1 MKREPTTYSRP
12 IVVGGLAVVLL
23 ADLVVGLSN
32 GLFVG
37 GGAVVL
43 LAAAIVHAAG
53 DEPRAA
59 AGWGFFALGFGF
71 FGVFGAGDTVV
82 LLAVGSLLV
91 AGLALQVSQRVEKR
105 VESGGN

>member
-1 MKREPTTYSRP
+1 MEREPTTYSRP

-23 ADLVVGLSN
+23 ADLAVGLSN
-32 GLFVG
+32 GPFVG

-43 LAAAIVHAAG
+43 LAAAVVHAAG

-71 FGVFGAGDTVV
+71 FGVFGASDAVV

-91 AGLALQVSQRVEKR
+91 AGLALQVSQRVEDR
-105 VESGGN
+105 L

>member
-1 MKREPTTYSRP
+1 MERDPTTYSRP
-12 IVVGGLAVVLL
+12 IVIGGLAVVLL

-37 GGAVVL
+37 GGAAVL
-43 LAAAIVHAAG
+43 LAAAVVHAAG

-71 FGVFGAGDTVV
+71 FGVFGADGTVV

-91 AGLALQVSQRVEKR
+91 AGLALQVSQRVENR
-105 VESGGN
+105 VSAGGD